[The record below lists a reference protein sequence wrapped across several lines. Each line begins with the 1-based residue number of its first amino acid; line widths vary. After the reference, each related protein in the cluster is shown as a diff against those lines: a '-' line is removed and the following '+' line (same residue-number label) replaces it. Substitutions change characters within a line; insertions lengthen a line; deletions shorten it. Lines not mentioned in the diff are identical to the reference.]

1 MSKKTSTF
9 VSDAA
14 KVVGAS
20 PSQGGLAMSFLVPSS
35 VVVDNLKL
43 QNVGLRKEI
52 REVEQAWLDG
62 WMTVH
67 SRDAAIK
74 SALRQIIRNE
84 EKIDDLS

>member
-1 MSKKTSTF
+1 
-9 VSDAA
+9 
-14 KVVGAS
+14 
-20 PSQGGLAMSFLVPSS
+20 MSFLVPSS

-43 QNVGLRKEI
+43 QNVALRKEI
-52 REVEQAWLDG
+52 REVERAWLDG
-62 WMTVH
+62 WTTVH